1 MHFSLELVEASGEV
15 VSEEGGKD
23 ADAGDEPDGRVGV
36 DSIVAV
42 VISVLLCCLCNDTGG
57 FLVHLRPCR
66 SI

>member
-1 MHFSLELVEASGEV
+1 MKLCQ
-15 VSEEGGKD
+15 EGSKD
-23 ADAGDEPDGRVGV
+23 ADAGDEPDGPVGV

-42 VISVLLCCLCNDTGG
+42 VISVLLCCLCDDTGG